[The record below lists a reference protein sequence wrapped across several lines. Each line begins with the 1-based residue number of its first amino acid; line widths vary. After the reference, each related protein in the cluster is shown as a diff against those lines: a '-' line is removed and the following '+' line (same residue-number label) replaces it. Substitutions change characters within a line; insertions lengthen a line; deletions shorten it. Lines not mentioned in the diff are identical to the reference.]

1 MGSCFQT
8 TCFLPLSSL
17 NALLSS
23 CHDSSLTLIKASGY
37 RTLTSLSYFH
47 FSPVLPRFWLPA
59 CKDVMIFNFWEFLLS
74 YHSIINMSQENSILC
89 LTTFCFLPKQGLK
102 CKFMIGTFSHIS
114 IDSITALR
122 KARMLKV
129 AETPTW
135 TQMLH
140 IYDRLLYILYP
151 SLCKSWFPACDR
163 YSINYST
170 LLSNIF
176 PLLFLNVASD
186 WIASLLYLQRIRNLS
201 MYCIRLHGYQISVN
215 GT

>member
-1 MGSCFQT
+1 MTALSPWLKHQDIEHLLLSVISISPQFCLISGYQPAKLLWYSISGSSCF
-8 TCFLPLSSL
+8 L
-17 NALLSS
+17 
-23 CHDSSLTLIKASGY
+23 
-37 RTLTSLSYFH
+37 
-47 FSPVLPRFWLPA
+47 V
-59 CKDVMIFNFWEFLLS
+59 

-102 CKFMIGTFSHIS
+102 CKFMIGTFSHIFK
-114 IDSITALR
+114 DSITALR

-170 LLSNIF
+170 LLSNVF
-176 PLLFLNVASD
+176 PLLFLNVSSD
-186 WIASLLYLQRIRNLS
+186 RIASLLYLQRIRNLS